1 MSTAEGRTS
10 RAVADGPAS
19 GAAPA
24 GVAVPYPFSAQGYG
38 VLLRDLRRAG
48 YRVVPLCETPA
59 SPPARGLCVLRH
71 DVDFSLEYALEL
83 ARLDAEAGLRSTFLV
98 QLFSPWYR
106 TCDPHGLDR
115 LRAIA
120 RLGHEIGLHW
130 DGRLLQG
137 TAEQRRAALQRD
149 LAFLGGLVGAPI
161 VSVSQHAPADSDPL
175 DTRGIA
181 AFDPY
186 REPFLHPLIY
196 VSDSNMAWR
205 VPLHELIA
213 GGQSLHVLLHP
224 VWWVAP
230 GEDMPAKIQ
239 ASFALERARLD
250 DIEQDAQDFNRGG
263 VERRAARDAVFAA
276 RYRRSGISLATDAA
290 ALAARIAAQARG
302 QERDLNAWILEL
314 CRPAPGE
321 RVLDLGCG
329 TGSQLVPLARAV
341 GPEGR
346 VIGVD
351 ASPEA
356 LRAAREAADR
366 AGLHNVELIR
376 CDLEEVPSAVP
387 PGPYDLVH
395 AAYAIYYAKDPAG
408 LVARVARWLRPP
420 AARIFLCGY
429 DAGNNQEL
437 FDLVNRHLP
446 AEARAPGIPA
456 PFLDGEEADRAF
468 AGFRRVTHHRLTNP
482 VHFADAAAVMSYWR
496 NYAQYRPGDD
506 PEIEASLRQATA
518 GGAAFVMTKRVLGLL
533 AEGRREN
540 A

>member
-1 MSTAEGRTS
+1 MAER
-10 RAVADGPAS
+10 PPS
-19 GAAPA
+19 GAASA
-24 GVAVPYPFSAQGYG
+24 GVAVPYAFSPEGYG
-38 VLLRDLRRAG
+38 AVLGDLRRAG
-48 YRVVPLCETPA
+48 YHIVPLCETPP
-59 SPPARGLCVLRH
+59 SPPPRGLCVLRH
-71 DVDFSLEYALEL
+71 DVDFSLDYALEM

-115 LRAIA
+115 LRAIV

-149 LAFLGGLVGAPI
+149 LAFLEGLVGAPI

-205 VPLHELIA
+205 VPFHELIA
-213 GGQSLHVLLHP
+213 GGRSLHILLHP
-224 VWWVAP
+224 VWWMAS
-230 GEDMPAKIQ
+230 GENMPAKIQ

-250 DIEQDAQDFNRGG
+250 DIERGAQDFNRGG

-276 RYRRSGISLATDAA
+276 RYRRSGISLTTDAA
-290 ALAARIAAQARG
+290 ALAARIDVQARG
-302 QERDLNAWILEL
+302 QERDLNAWILDL

-329 TGSQLVPLARAV
+329 TGSQLVLLARAV
-341 GPEGR
+341 GAGGR
-346 VIGVD
+346 VVGVD
-351 ASPEA
+351 ASAEA
-356 LRAAREAADR
+356 LRAAREAADG
-366 AGLHNVELIR
+366 AGLTNVDLIR
-376 CDLEEVPSAVP
+376 CDLEEVPAHVP

-408 LVARVARWLRPP
+408 LVAHLARWLRAP
-420 AARIFLCGY
+420 AGRIFLCGY

-437 FDLVNRHLP
+437 FDLVNRYLP

-456 PFLDGEEADRAF
+456 PFLDAEEVDRAF
-468 AGFRRVTHHRLTNP
+468 AGLSRVTHHRLTNP
-482 VHFADAAAVMSYWR
+482 VRFADAGAVMLYWR
-496 NYAQYRPGDD
+496 NYAQYRPGAD
-506 PEIEASLRQATA
+506 EAIEAALRQATA
-518 GGAAFVMTKRVLGLL
+518 GGATFVMTKRILGLL
-533 AEGRREN
+533 AEGRQEN
-540 A
+540 P